1 MKKIIRLTESDLRNI
16 VQHSVV
22 KILQEQQDNNLL
34 LQTIAQSIVQQK
46 RLYVKDGEND
56 ADFEL
61 QGDRFAHVTFEVLSD
76 PYMQRGMRSSSYD
89 VPDDAD
95 EIIDEPTVEIG
106 SIEFCN
112 NDGQCIQIHDNGI
125 VKKALESIMEIDY
138 NFDRIPSE
146 EDYFYSEDY

>member
-1 MKKIIRLTESDLRNI
+1 MKKIIRLTESDLHNLI
-16 VQHSVV
+16 QESVARV
-22 KILQEQQDNNLL
+22 LQEEQDKNLL
-34 LQTIAQSIVQQK
+34 LQTIAQSIIQQK

-61 QGDRFAHVTFEVLSD
+61 QGDRFVHITFEVLSD
-76 PYMQRGMRSSSYD
+76 PYMQQGMRSSSYD

-95 EIIDEPTVEIG
+95 EIIDEPTIEIG

-112 NDGQCIQIHDNGI
+112 GEGQCIQIHDNGI

-138 NFDRIPSE
+138 NPLNIPSE
-146 EDYFYSEDY
+146 EDYYYTEE